1 MKIKKSNAE
10 LEQKLEQIKTLIKQK
25 IELPS
30 KTSYAI
36 IKNKIAIERAFCSY
50 YVTADRSC
58 RPQSTYQGIGNNEL
72 QNKSCASRR
81 GYAAV
86 GGGAFFV
93 RKRDRMRRMGT

>member
-36 IKNKIAIERAFCSY
+36 IKIKLR
-50 YVTADRSC
+50 
-58 RPQSTYQGIGNNEL
+58 
-72 QNKSCASRR
+72 
-81 GYAAV
+81 
-86 GGGAFFV
+86 
-93 RKRDRMRRMGT
+93 